1 MAEIIAPIK
10 RHHERPMVRCGACKG
25 TGVEHVWALPDA
37 LLVPTG
43 NSCPRCDGSGAPA
56 TLSTDTSKDGG
67 GAHG

>member
-1 MAEIIAPIK
+1 
-10 RHHERPMVRCGACKG
+10 MVRCGACKG